1 MQKKFLI
8 VLLFLALQT
17 MRAQQPRI
25 INFAGMEWVV
35 RSGKGNPGNNLWSD
49 SFQSVWVDEQNRL
62 HLKIS
67 KIQGKWYAAEVFSLR
82 PTHYGIHRFYIANRV
97 DLLDKNLVAGIFIYK
112 DDKHE
117 TDIEF
122 SKWKQ
127 PDNLNTQY
135 VVQPEKPQ
143 NLKRFQLSLS
153 GNYSTH
159 IINWQP
165 RQISFQSFYGHYLSL
180 PNSNFLIDNWHF
192 DKKQLIDD
200 DQYKIHVNLWMINN
214 QPPSDLKEAE
224 LIIANVDTPISAI
237 QIEGE
242 TFPEISFYPNH
253 YYDHIFVYYSGKFEK
268 IQYEITD
275 KNGKVLISKNP
286 KTNYFFIDL
295 VKVPIGTY
303 KLKLVTK
310 NKIYFYKI
318 IKNY

>member
-1 MQKKFLI
+1 MQRIFFLI
-8 VLLFLALQT
+8 NLVFLFFS
-17 MRAQQPRI
+17 MSAQQTRI

-35 RSGKGNPGNNLWSD
+35 RSGKGNPANNLWSD
-49 SFQSVWVDEQNRL
+49 STKSVWVDQQNRL
-62 HLKIS
+62 HLKIR
-67 KIQGKWYAAEVFSLR
+67 KINGKWYAAEVFSLR
-82 PTHYGIHRFYIANRV
+82 PTHYGKHIFYVANRV
-97 DLLDKNLVAGIFIYK
+97 DLLDKNLVAAVFIYK
-112 DDKHE
+112 DDLHE

-122 SKWKQ
+122 SRWKIE
-127 PDNLNTQY
+127 NNKNSQY
-135 VVQPEKPQ
+135 VVQPESKE
-143 NLKRFQLSLS
+143 NMKRFDLKLS
-153 GNYSTH
+153 GDFSTH

-165 RQISFQSFYGHYLSL
+165 EKISFQSYYGHYPDL
-180 PNSNFLIDNWHF
+180 PNDNFLINRWF
-192 DKKQLIDD
+192 FSQKKLINDD
-200 DQYKIHVNLWMINN
+200 TYKIHINLWMADN

-224 LIIANVDTPISAI
+224 LIIASMDSPISAI

-242 TFPEISFYPNH
+242 TYPEISFYPNH
-253 YYDHIFVYYSGKFEK
+253 YYDHIFVYYSGQFEK